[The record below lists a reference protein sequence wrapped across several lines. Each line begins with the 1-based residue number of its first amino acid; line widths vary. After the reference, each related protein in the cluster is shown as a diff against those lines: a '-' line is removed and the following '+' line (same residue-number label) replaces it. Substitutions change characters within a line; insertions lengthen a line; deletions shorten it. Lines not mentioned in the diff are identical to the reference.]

1 MWNRLRALMSRL
13 AEAGQLPRGRIPDDV
28 REQLPLDAIEKVV
41 FYKLDECVTD
51 LICCQV
57 EANGQ
62 IRRFH
67 EEEEGWSEFVAYLE
81 ELPGFED
88 DWFQS
93 VALPPFETCETLA
106 YLRTPD
112 RLAPTSIAAQ
122 NDRMQLTS
130 LLVPTLLNQLR
141 ALSGWLD
148 KAEAFCAARGDD
160 PDVLL
165 SLRLALDMFPLTT
178 QLRFL
183 AFQAQEPVYR
193 LRGDAVPEA
202 ILQVRQEGRDGADSP
217 GTWAEARARVA
228 EASRFLGAIAPD
240 ELDAA
245 AAEPI
250 AHDLPNGMIFDM
262 TGEQYVRDWAL
273 PQVAFHQMVAYAIL
287 RQSGVPLGKV
297 DYVPHMFAF
306 LRPGTAPAA

>member
-1 MWNRLRALMSRL
+1 MRF
-13 AEAGQLPRGRIPDDV
+13 PDDIK
-28 REQLPLDAIEKVV
+28 EQLPLAAIEKVV
-41 FYKLDECVTD
+41 FYKLDEFVTD

-62 IRRFH
+62 IWRFH
-67 EEEEGWSEFVAYLE
+67 EEAEGWREFVAYLE
-81 ELPGFED
+81 ELPGFKH

-93 VALPPFETCETLA
+93 VALLPFETCETLA

-122 NDRMQLTS
+122 NDLMQLTS
-130 LLVPTLLNQLR
+130 LLVPTLSNHLR

-148 KAEAFCAARGDD
+148 KAEAFCAARGDE
-160 PDVLL
+160 PDALL
-165 SLRLALDMFPLTT
+165 PLRIAPDMFPLTT
-178 QLRFL
+178 QLRFA

-202 ILQVRQEGRDGADSP
+202 LLQIRQEGRDGADSP

-228 EASRFLGAIAPD
+228 EAASFLATIAPD
-240 ELDAA
+240 ALDAA
-245 AAEPI
+245 AAEPV
-250 AHDLPNGMIFDM
+250 AHELPNGMIFDM
-262 TGEQYVRDWAL
+262 IGEQYVRDWAI
-273 PQVAFHQMVAYAIL
+273 PQVAFHQMVAYSIL

-297 DYVPHMFAF
+297 DYVPHMFAY
-306 LRPGTAPAA
+306 LRPGTAPAP